1 MAIKQQLTFDIEPDL
16 SEALAEWA
24 RQEGRLRANLIRRL
38 LTAALERRDRR
49 QQAAE
54 RKAA

>member
-24 RQEGRLRANLIRRL
+24 RQEGRSRANLIRRL